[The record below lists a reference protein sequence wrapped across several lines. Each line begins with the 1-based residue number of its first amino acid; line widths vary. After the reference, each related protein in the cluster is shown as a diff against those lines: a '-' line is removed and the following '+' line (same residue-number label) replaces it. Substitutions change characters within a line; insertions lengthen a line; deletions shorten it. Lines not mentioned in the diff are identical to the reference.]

1 MISLSPKS
9 ASSAAISSASGEAV
23 VLPFAPKI
31 PGRFAFPPAAELP
44 KDPVA
49 RKAALEQRHGLL
61 EAQLKKADSE
71 LGAEL
76 DAKLPLVGYKNGGR
90 EAMARFDHASKEDR
104 SWNDFS
110 KKSFDWALGDAWPD
124 APADAKAALAERWG
138 LQAEI
143 ESVRRAGI
151 KAETEANP
159 PPGVAEGVI
168 WDVLGL
174 FGLKRPRVG

>member
-1 MISLSPKS
+1 MISLPPKS
-9 ASSAAISSASGEAV
+9 AASAAISSTSAEAT
-23 VLPFAPKI
+23 VLPFPQKA
-31 PGRFAFPPAAELP
+31 PGRFAFPAGGELP
-44 KDPVA
+44 SDPVA
-49 RKAALEQRHGLL
+49 RKAALEQRHSLL
-61 EAQLKKADSE
+61 EAQLKKADAE

-76 DAKLPLVGYKNGGR
+76 DAKLPLVGYTSGGR
-90 EAMARFDHASKEDR
+90 EAMARFDHASKDDR

-110 KKSFDWALGDAWPD
+110 KKSFDWALSDAWPD
-124 APADAKAALAERWG
+124 APAEAKAALAERWG

-143 ESVRRAGI
+143 ESVRRATV

-159 PPGVAEGVI
+159 PPGVAEGVV